1 MSTSTFNRWFRS
13 RAHRLQKRLQDTTP
27 RLPFLE
33 KERAFLRALFVPDH
47 FAQQLGLNNADP
59 TRLFDQ
65 FIAEGLANG
74 YSPSPLFEPEYLKTA
89 YSEFSMFR
97 DHRELFIAWLR
108 HPQRKVFVP
117 TQRFDASQYLRFYP
131 DLRAARVDPFEHFIS
146 HGLAEGRRPNYI
158 FDCDWYQRGE
168 NDRLGQEPL
177 PPYLHFLIYG
187 CTEGAS
193 PNLILLPV
201 YEHRDKNETYG
212 LGHYDSLLRALK
224 PWADKF
230 DFRKTGILLGL
241 FLSISYD
248 GNGQLDENSGGISRL
263 IHFLNIGL
271 CGGLDPGPMFE
282 SQYYLDRIAERGL
295 ATAPGYLP
303 LVHFLTY
310 GVEARIVPTKLFS
323 EEYYQR
329 THADVA
335 AAGVWGF
342 DHFNRH
348 GIFEGRTTRGAIGST
363 TLRPPPALTV
373 SSPTYDRDRG
383 KELANWHRFWASW
396 REGVPQDP
404 LPHYYNML
412 ERRLTSVLDSDLFS
426 EIMRRSL
433 ELEPAIGD
441 VRDIG
446 DFLAAPL
453 HDVRNQVRKQLESRM
468 PRKAYDTIICV
479 PWIRTG
485 GADLIAC
492 QLAQAVKI
500 TDPHA
505 SVLLLRTDY
514 PNLERPDWIPA
525 DIDVVDGSD
534 LLGAVLIDHA
544 QMLLYSL
551 ILGLKAKNV
560 INVNSHLCWR
570 VLVRFGSRL
579 SHETNLYAYL
589 FCWDQNV
596 NGIRTGYP
604 DFYPKTAA
612 FLKAVF
618 TDTEYLRH
626 ELIRIYRPPVR
637 LTERV
642 VALYSPFRSNIPAR
656 TAASES
662 LARTKLHARPQVL
675 WAGRL
680 DRQKRFDLVQQ
691 IAKAMPDVDFLC
703 WGSALLDE
711 RPDVQAMPSNL
722 VLHPPFQS
730 YDEMPLRDADLWLF
744 TSAWEGI
751 PTILIEIAIRGM
763 AVVATAVGGVPELL
777 DSSTGWP
784 IGTYAGPQDYV
795 QAIREALASPLER
808 ISRAGRLQERAAAR
822 HSPHAYNQ
830 QVSSIIKSV
839 ISTQ

>member
-1 MSTSTFNRWFRS
+1 
-13 RAHRLQKRLQDTTP
+13 
-27 RLPFLE
+27 LPFLE
-33 KERAFLRALFVPDH
+33 AERAFLRALFVPDY
-47 FAQQLGLNNADP
+47 FAQQLGLNDADP
-59 TRLFDQ
+59 TRLFDR
-65 FIAEGLANG
+65 FIAEGLASG

-89 YSEFSMFR
+89 YSEFSTFR
-97 DHRELFIAWLR
+97 DHKELFIAWLR
-108 HPQRKVFVP
+108 HPRRQVFVP
-117 TQRFDASQYLRFYP
+117 TQRFDASQYLRLYP
-131 DLRAARVDPFEHFIS
+131 DLGAARADPFKHFIL
-146 HGLAEGRRPNYI
+146 HGLAEGRRPNYM
-158 FDCDWYQRGE
+158 FDCDWYQRGD
-168 NDRLGQEPL
+168 NYRLGQEPP

-187 CTEGAS
+187 CAEGAP
-193 PNLILLPV
+193 PNLNLLPV

-212 LGHYDSLLRALK
+212 LCHYDWLLRALK

-230 DFRKTGILLGL
+230 GFRKTRILLGL
-241 FLSISYD
+241 FFSISYD

-263 IHFLNIGL
+263 IHFLNVGL
-271 CGGLDPGPMFE
+271 CEGLDPGPMFD
-282 SQYYLDRIAERGL
+282 SQCYLERVAKRGL

-303 LVHFLTY
+303 LVHFLTD
-310 GVEARIVPTKLFS
+310 GIKARIVPTRLFS

-335 AAGVWGF
+335 AAGAWGF
-342 DHFNRH
+342 DHFNRN
-348 GIFEGRTTRGAIGST
+348 GIFEGRTSRGAIEST
-363 TLRPPPALTV
+363 TLHPAPALTV
-373 SSPTYDRDRG
+373 SSPTHDSHRG
-383 KELANWHRFWASW
+383 KEYANWRRFWAI
-396 REGVPQDP
+396 RGEHIPQNH

-412 ERRLTSVLDSDLFS
+412 EGRLTSVLNSDLFS

-441 VRDIG
+441 VRNIG
-446 DFLAAPL
+446 EFLAAPL
-453 HDVRNQVRKQLESRM
+453 HDVRNQVRKQLASRM
-468 PRKAYDTIICV
+468 PRKSYDTIICV
-479 PWIRTG
+479 PWIRAG

-492 QLAQAVKI
+492 KLAQAVKI

-514 PNLERPDWIPA
+514 PHLERPDWIPA
-525 DIDVVDGSD
+525 DIDIVDGSD
-534 LLGAVLIDHA
+534 LFGAVLIDHA
-544 QMLLYSL
+544 QTLLYSL
-551 ILGLKAKNV
+551 ILGLRAKNV

-570 VLVRFGSRL
+570 VFVRFGSRL
-579 SHETNLYAYL
+579 SNETNLYAYL

-604 DFYPKTAA
+604 DFYPKTAP

-618 TDTEYLRH
+618 TDTEYLRR
-626 ELIRIYRPPVR
+626 ELIRIYRPPIQ
-637 LTERV
+637 LAERV
-642 VALYSPFRSNIPAR
+642 VALYSPSRSNIPGR

-662 LARTKLHARPQVL
+662 LARTKLHTRPRVL

-711 RPDVQAMPSNL
+711 PPDLQAMLPNL
-722 VLHPPFQS
+722 VLHPPFRS

-744 TSAWEGI
+744 TSAWEGM

-784 IGTYAGPQDYV
+784 VGKHAGPQDYV
-795 QAIREALASPLER
+795 QVIHEALASPGER
-808 ISRAGRLQERAAAR
+808 ITRAGRLQERAAAR
-822 HSPHAYNQ
+822 HSARAYNQ
-830 QVSSIIKSV
+830 QVFSIINSAV
-839 ISTQ
+839 STR